1 MASELA
7 KGRKKKSVS
16 LASLAAVA
24 LGLAAPS
31 GVAFSQAN
39 GSGSLQLCPG
49 SAAGTNIGSA
59 YGYSSSANNM
69 NCNTN
74 GNYAFSLHNSGT
86 NAGTNGVQNSTA
98 RISGYQDG
106 HLELVGQ
113 GGITLLGGPITFNAS
128 ANLNNNKI
136 TGLANG
142 TAGTDAVNVSQVN
155 AVKTVVD
162 ANAAAIASAL
172 GTTVGTDGTIATP
185 SFTVG
190 GTAYPSVNG
199 ALTNLDGRTN
209 TNTTNITAL
218 TNGTAGLVR
227 QANNTA
233 TISVGATSAGDTVN
247 IMGTAVGGTA
257 RITRRLTGVTA
268 GAVSDTSS
276 DAINGTQLYDVSNS
290 VATALGGGAGV
301 NADGSISAPK
311 YAVNGADFD
320 NVGGAIEA
328 LDGRSTTN
336 ATAITNLTAQIN
348 AGTIGLVQQ
357 ANSSA
362 DITVAK
368 DNAGTTV
375 NFAGRGTGGSVLNR
389 RLTGVADGTNATD
402 AVNLGQLEKA
412 TGASKYVAYNAGDQG
427 DNASATG
434 RDALAVGGASIA
446 GGTASTAI
454 GAGAGAVGAGG
465 VAVGNNTSAIG
476 NGSVAIGTGSKT
488 TANNAIAI
496 GANSAVSD
504 TAENS
509 VALGTNSTAER
520 ASTVSV
526 GAAGSERQI
535 TNVNDG
541 TAATDAVN
549 VRQMNA
555 TASAARD
562 AAIVAGNATANELA
576 KQLGGGAGVAEDGT
590 ITGPT
595 YNFNDGSEHKTVGDA
610 LGNLDKRTADNTTKI
625 GELEGSVGNL
635 DQLAVKYDS
644 TAKDSIALGNAG
656 TPVKLS
662 NVANGNVAATS
673 TEAINGSQL
682 HGTAQSVADAL
693 GGKAAVDADGKVTKP
708 TYVLSPDPISGKDTF
723 DNVGD
728 ALSSLNNNI
737 VSNAEAI
744 DDLGTKIGEGS
755 IGLVQQDKTSRT
767 ITVGKDTDGTE
778 VNFAGKDADGNAIDR
793 KLTHVAAGTDDTDA
807 VNVRQ
812 LKDAGLVGDDG
823 KLANAVTYDSDK
835 KDSITLGGLKADGTP
850 AMAPVKL
857 SNVADGVNNNDAVNM
872 GQLKPI
878 QALANSAVQ
887 YDAGGTSV
895 TFKGSSPV
903 QLKNVAAGTD
913 DTDAVNLK
921 QLKDAGLVGQGED
934 GSVTSNAVLYTAAD
948 QSAARLA
955 GADGTTLDNVRAGAV
970 LENSMQAVNGS
981 QLYGTYQDM
990 AKALGGN
997 ASYTGGVWTGP
1008 TYKFSDGK
1016 EYNNVGAALGAL
1028 DTRVGAL
1035 EGGSG
1040 GPAGGGGEGGAG
1052 GQANPMFASKGA
1064 TGASKEAAVASGNNS
1079 TAAGANAVASHDNS
1093 VALGAGSVTSG
1104 ANTVSVGSVGN
1115 ERAITNVADG
1125 AITES
1130 SKEAVNGGQL
1140 FRAQADMQSSVN
1152 NLQSQI
1158 NQVDTKVN
1166 RVGAMNAAMSTMI
1179 ASAAGLQTDNRMAI
1193 GTGVYRGQ
1201 TALAIGYQRK
1211 IGNRATVTIGGST
1224 AGGSEYNV
1232 GVGAGYG
1239 W

>member
-1 MASELA
+1 MNKAYRVVFNKATGVWMAVSEIA
-7 KGRKKKSVS
+7 RGRGKGRSAVRPVG
-16 LASLAAVA
+16 AALIA
-24 LGLAAPS
+24 
-31 GVAFSQAN
+31 
-39 GSGSLQLCPG
+39 
-49 SAAGTNIGSA
+49 SAALFSA
-59 YGYSSSANNM
+59 PGAM
-69 NCNTN
+69 
-74 GNYAFSLHNSGT
+74 AQVLIE
-86 NAGTNGVQNSTA
+86 QP
-98 RISGYQDG
+98 DD
-106 HLELVGQ
+106 
-113 GGITLLGGPITFNAS
+113 GGPIN
-128 ANLNNNKI
+128 I
-136 TGLANG
+136 GRGVTG
-142 TAGTDAVNVSQVN
+142 
-155 AVKTVVD
+155 TVVD
-162 ANAAAIASAL
+162 FTSGANDNRRLTGIANGLNPADA
-172 GTTVGTDGTIATP
+172 V
-185 SFTVG
+185 
-190 GTAYPSVNG
+190 SVNQLNG
-199 ALTNLDGRTN
+199 ALTALGGRINTVTGAVVAPTYTLGADSKGATTYSTVPGALGNLDDRIKGNVTSIGN
-209 TNTTNITAL
+209 NTTNITNL
-218 TNGTAGLVR
+218 TNGTAGMVQ
-227 QANNTA
+227 QATA
-233 TISVGATSAGDTVN
+233 GAEITVAKDTDGDAVN
-247 IMGTAVGGTA
+247 FGGKDA
-257 RITRRLTGVTA
+257 DGNPITRKLTNVTA
-268 GAVSDTSS
+268 GTAATDAV
-276 DAINGTQLYDVSNS
+276 NFGQLSATAGS
-290 VATALGGGAGV
+290 VADALGGGAAVGS
-301 NADGSISAPK
+301 DGKVTAPTYTVGGK
-311 YAVNGADFD
+311 DAN
-320 NVGGAIEA
+320 NVGEA
-328 LDGRSTTN
+328 LGNLEAATN
-336 ATAITNLTAQIN
+336 TNIATSVTNLTTSIN
-348 AGTIGLVQQ
+348 NGEIGLVQKN
-357 ANSSA
+357 AAGNL
-362 DITVAK
+362 TVDQK
-368 DNAGTTV
+368 GSGTEMS
-375 NFAGRGTGGSVLNR
+375 FAGMDGDGKAINR
-389 RLTGVADGTNATD
+389 KLTNVADGQSATD

-412 TGASKYVAYNAGDQG
+412 TGAANKYVAYNVGDQG

-434 RDALAVGGASIA
+434 RDALAVGGASVA
-446 GGTASTAI
+446 GGAASTAI
-454 GAGAGAVGAGG
+454 GAGAGAIGAGS
-465 VAVGNNTSAIG
+465 VALGNNTGAIG
-476 NGSVAIGTGSKT
+476 AGSVAIGQFASANFASNVAIGAGSET
-488 TANNAIAI
+488 NANNAIAI

-504 TAENS
+504 AATNS
-509 VALGTNSTAER
+509 VALGANSTAER

-541 TAATDAVN
+541 TEATDAVN

-555 TASAARD
+555 TANAARD
-562 AAIVAGNATANELA
+562 AAIVTGNATANELA

-590 ITGPT
+590 VTGPT

-610 LGNLDKRTADNTTKI
+610 LGNLDKRTSDNTTKI
-625 GELEGSVGNL
+625 GDLEGSVGNL

-644 TAKDSIALGNAG
+644 IAKDSITLGNAG

-662 NVANGNVAATS
+662 NVANGSITEKS
-673 TEAINGSQL
+673 TDAINGSQL
-682 HGTAQSVADAL
+682 HGTAQSVAEAL
-693 GGKAAVDADGKVTKP
+693 GGGTKVDADGKVTKP

-812 LKDAGLVGDDG
+812 LKEAGLVGEDG
-823 KLANAVTYDSDK
+823 QLANAVTYDSAK
-835 KDSITLGGLKADGTP
+835 KDSITLGGLNADGTP
-850 AMAPVKL
+850 ATAPVKL

-878 QALANSAVQ
+878 QALANNAVQ

-895 TFKGSSPV
+895 TFKGDSPV

-934 GSVTSNAVLYTAAD
+934 GTVTSNAVLYSAAD
-948 QSAARLA
+948 RSVARLA
-955 GADGTTLDNVRAGAV
+955 GADGTTLDNVKTGAV
-970 LENSMQAVNGS
+970 LADSMQAINGS

-1008 TYKFSDGK
+1008 TYKFTDGK
-1016 EYNNVGAALGAL
+1016 EYTNVGAALGAL

-1035 EGGSG
+1035 EGGGGNG
-1040 GPAGGGGEGGAG
+1040 GPADGGGEGGAG

-1064 TGASKEAAVASGNNS
+1064 TATSKEAAVASGTNS

-1093 VALGAGSVTSG
+1093 VALGAGSVTSS

-1125 AITES
+1125 AVTES

-1152 NLQSQI
+1152 NLQSQV
-1158 NQVDTKVN
+1158 NQIDTKVN

-1193 GTGVYRGQ
+1193 GAGVYRGQ

-1211 IGNRATVTIGGST
+1211 IGNRATVTVGGST